1 MSASDFFCSSRE
13 GLRTRGQ
20 IQLSRDGRMRAKNKT
35 IEISNPGLKS
45 GGEQEMRCKASVP
58 SGGTGGTGRSRLEV
72 AAAGLRR
79 HRQSLSC
86 WKSFAVL
93 SRMPLC
99 AFCSRPGMHHAYDQ
113 HFPPLSSPQPPPAPP
128 TSDSFS
134 VADPYFQVSSPQESL
149 YFILPACCCCF

>member
-58 SGGTGGTGRSRLEV
+58 SGGRGGGRYRLEV

-99 AFCSRPGMHHAYDQ
+99 AFCSLPGMHHAYDQ
-113 HFPPLSSPQPPPAPP
+113 HFPPLSSPQPPPPP
-128 TSDSFS
+128 S
-134 VADPYFQVSSPQESL
+134 Y
-149 YFILPACCCCF
+149 I

>member
-45 GGEQEMRCKASVP
+45 GGGQEMRCKASVP
-58 SGGTGGTGRSRLEV
+58 SGGTGGTYRLEV

-99 AFCSRPGMHHAYDQ
+99 AFCSLPGMHHAYDQ
-113 HFPPLSSPQPPPAPP
+113 HFAPFPPPSLPATP

-149 YFILPACCCCF
+149 